1 MGYPNDPFDGC
12 AREENPCDPRD
23 GNGTTTDPAC
33 GFVRSFVDDE
43 NRDTDAWVLF
53 IFFHSFHRKPA
64 LTCRTPAAPAP
75 APPAR
80 ARSRYVDVTDRD

>member
-33 GFVRSFVDDE
+33 GFVRSFDDDE

-53 IFFHSFHRKPA
+53 IIFFPFVSQEAGIDLPYS
-64 LTCRTPAAPAP
+64 CRAGACSSCAGK
-75 APPAR
+75 
-80 ARSRYVDVTDRD
+80 VTVR

>member
-12 AREENPCDPRD
+12 AREENPCDPPD
-23 GNGTTTDPAC
+23 GSGTTTDPAC

-53 IFFHSFHRKPA
+53 IFFPFVSQEAGIDLPYS
-64 LTCRTPAAPAP
+64 CRAGACSSCAGK
-75 APPAR
+75 
-80 ARSRYVDVTDRD
+80 VTVR